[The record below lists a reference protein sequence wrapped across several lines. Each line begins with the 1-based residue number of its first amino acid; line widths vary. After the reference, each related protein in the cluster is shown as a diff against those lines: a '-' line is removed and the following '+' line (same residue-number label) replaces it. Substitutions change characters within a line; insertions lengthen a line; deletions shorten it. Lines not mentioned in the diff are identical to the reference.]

1 MNFSKGLKRISAVFF
16 GLIGV
21 LAVIGVVMNLDNV
34 AGAWWAAALA
44 IAFVFYRLTCWII
57 DGFFG
62 T

>member
-21 LAVIGVVMNLDNV
+21 LCAVGLVMNLDNMQ
-34 AGAWWAAALA
+34 GLGWLAWMAV
-44 IAFVFYRLTCWII
+44 AFVAYRLTCWII

-62 T
+62 P